1 MMPIASGFLEVLDNE
16 VLERVIDILKANA
29 IEVIGV
35 ENKRIVYL
43 IERESLFEIEST
55 LKFMKGIEGVLDVF
69 LTYYSLGKAGD

>member
-1 MMPIASGFLEVLDNE
+1 MPIASGFLEVLDNE
-16 VLERVIDILKANA
+16 GLERVIDILKANA

-35 ENKRIVYL
+35 ENKKIVYL

-55 LKFMKGIEGVLDVF
+55 LKFMKGIEGVLNVF